1 VRKVIDFNKISKKRI
16 LVGMNYFI
24 RNAVS
29 LLKEAKLLEQN
40 KAYNRSFVL
49 CTLSIEEA
57 MKVVFICM
65 FFHSDLFPQGAINN
79 FLKKFTNHKMKIYF
93 FENWHGRLWKSLL
106 YARKR
111 KHLSESKKEVK
122 KYYKSYNKAVNDVY
136 GFLSSMNLSSI
147 IELKLKC
154 LYVDIDEKG
163 NNFCYPIKIPAK
175 VAKSLIFLAQ
185 EEIDSV
191 KILRNTFRRSNA
203 EELSE
208 GLTALAFKDE
218 IMKYFLEVFK
228 TEEEAMKE

>member
-1 VRKVIDFNKISKKRI
+1 LIDFNKISKKQI

-57 MKVVFICM
+57 MKVVFVSM
-65 FFHSDLFPQGAINN
+65 FFHNDLFPKEAINN
-79 FLKKFTNHKMKIYF
+79 FFRKFTNHKMKIYF
-93 FENWHGRLWKSLL
+93 FEGWHGRSWKSLL
-106 YARKR
+106 YVGKR
-111 KHLSESKKEVK
+111 KHLSVEEVK
-122 KYYKSYNKAVNDVY
+122 PYYKSYVKAGLDVY
-136 GFLSSMNLSSI
+136 NFLSSMNLSSI

-154 LYVDIDEKG
+154 LYVDIDKKG
-163 NNFCYPIKIPAK
+163 KNFCPPIKIPAK
-175 VAKSLIFLAQ
+175 VAKGLIFLAQ

-191 KILRNTFRRSNA
+191 KVLRNTFRRSNA
-203 EELSE
+203 EELSK
-208 GLTALAFKDE
+208 GLTALALKDE

-228 TEEEAMKE
+228 TEEKTKE